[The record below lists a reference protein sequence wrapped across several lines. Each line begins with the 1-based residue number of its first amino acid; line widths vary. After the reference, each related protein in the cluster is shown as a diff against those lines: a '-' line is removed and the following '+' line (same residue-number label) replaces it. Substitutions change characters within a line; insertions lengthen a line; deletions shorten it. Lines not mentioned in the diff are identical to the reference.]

1 MIRRVTI
8 ALCLACAVPA
18 PLWALQP
25 PAAGQEQ
32 WIPVDQLP
40 PADQMP
46 AAPLLIAAYAFVWIA
61 TMAYLWSIWRRLG
74 RVEDELRALQRRG
87 SSAGGPR

>member
-8 ALCLACAVPA
+8 ALLIACAAPVSPWAFQPA
-18 PLWALQP
+18 T
-25 PAAGQEQ
+25 GQEQ

-40 PADQMP
+40 PADQLP

-74 RVEDELRALQRRG
+74 KVEDELRAVARRG

>member
-8 ALCLACAVPA
+8 ALWLACAA
-18 PLWALQP
+18 PVLLWASQP

-74 RVEDELRALQRRG
+74 RVEDELRALRRRG
-87 SSAGGPR
+87 SSAGGPG